1 MIDLAQNKIMTKST
15 VKFSS
20 LAESYYPGC
29 STSKN
34 AVRCMSR
41 SIKRSPALL
50 AELKA
55 TGFGPY
61 NHRVLSPRQ
70 VRIIAKYLGA
80 PK

>member
-1 MIDLAQNKIMTKST
+1 MKKPI

-29 STSKN
+29 SNSRN
-34 AVRCMSR
+34 AVRCLNR
-41 SIKRSPALL
+41 SIKRCAPLL
-50 AELKA
+50 AGLRA

-61 NHRVLSPRQ
+61 NHRILSLRQ
-70 VRIIAKYLGA
+70 VRIIAKYLGS